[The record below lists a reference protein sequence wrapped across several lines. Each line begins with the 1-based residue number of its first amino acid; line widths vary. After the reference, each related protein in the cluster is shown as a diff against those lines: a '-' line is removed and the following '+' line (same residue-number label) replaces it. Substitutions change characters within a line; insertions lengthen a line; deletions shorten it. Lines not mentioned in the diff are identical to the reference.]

1 MFKKLSAVV
10 CSCITVLLL
19 LLSLIGGAVHTA
31 AATLDEMTSTAIS
44 CIMSHEGSYGS
55 VNRNDC
61 GAVSI
66 GKLQWHAGR
75 ALSLLQSICY
85 SAPDLSQSTLGSTLY
100 NEILSSPNWNY
111 RTFTVSEGSAVATLL
126 TTDAGVAAQ
135 DALAYSDVQGYIVS
149 GQNKGLVSEG
159 ALVMYADI
167 YNFGCGIAS
176 RIASRAAGYA
186 GSYGAVSLD
195 DMYRAAMNDSYS
207 SDAAFV
213 QRTNMVYQS
222 LQNMNIGG
230 DVETTAP
237 ATNPTDEPTQETTTV
252 ITSDFSDSY
261 AGTYVVT
268 ASALNLRSNPST
280 SASVVATLPRN
291 AVVTV
296 TMANGSWAAVTYE
309 GKNGY
314 CSMDYLTVMPEET
327 TVPEEETTTTTTE
340 TTTTTTEMTTI
351 SEETTTTE
359 TTTMTEAATM
369 ETTTAETTAEMT
381 ETETSAT
388 EETVTTTTAAV
399 MDDNKNHGV
408 TATLYGDV
416 DGDGEVTA
424 IDAVLLQ
431 KHINGMVFLSHEQMA
446 NADCVADGV
455 LDEADV
461 AVILQSLIGHYTSL
475 PIY

>member
-237 ATNPTDEPTQETTTV
+237 AINPTDEPTQETTTV
-252 ITSDFSDSY
+252 VTSDFSDSY